1 MRVVYVAGPY
11 AARTLLGRI
20 RNILRAWRVAAWVWH
35 QGGVGICPHSMTAL
49 MDRAAPRR
57 AFLEGDLELLRRAS
71 DAVLVLPGWER
82 SSGTQGE
89 IREAERVGLP
99 LFYWPDDLC
108 RLEEW
113 LREE

>member
-35 QGGVGICPHSMTAL
+35 QGGVGICPHSMTASWII
-49 MDRAAPRR
+49 MRPEV
-57 AFLEGDLELLRRAS
+57 FLGGDLELLRRAA

-82 SSGTQGE
+82 SQGTLGE

-99 LFYWPDDLC
+99 LFYWPDDC
-108 RLEEW
+108 AG
-113 LREE
+113 